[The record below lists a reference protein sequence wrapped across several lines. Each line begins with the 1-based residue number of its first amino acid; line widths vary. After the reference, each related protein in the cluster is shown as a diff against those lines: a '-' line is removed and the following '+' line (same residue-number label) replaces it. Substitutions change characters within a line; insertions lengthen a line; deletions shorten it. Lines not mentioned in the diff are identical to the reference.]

1 MRGNISAEF
10 LTILAALMIIFL
22 IFTVTYSGQNL
33 NIFHIKEML
42 SGRQTA
48 YSVATAINYVHLAGD
63 GAQYRFNVIGRSDDE
78 NITFFSHSVESRRG
92 DEVSSGPLLNGIIN
106 VSTLDGRLAV
116 IRNDDGVIGIDQ

>member
-33 NIFHIKEML
+33 NIMHIKEML

-48 YSVATAINYVHLAGD
+48 YSVATAVNYVYLAGD
-63 GAQYRFNVIGRSDDE
+63 GAQYRFNVIGKDNDE

-92 DEVSSGPLLNGIIN
+92 AEVSSAPLLNGDIN
-106 VSTLDGRLAV
+106 VSTLDERSVV
-116 IRNDDGVIGIDQ
+116 IKNNDGVIGIDQ